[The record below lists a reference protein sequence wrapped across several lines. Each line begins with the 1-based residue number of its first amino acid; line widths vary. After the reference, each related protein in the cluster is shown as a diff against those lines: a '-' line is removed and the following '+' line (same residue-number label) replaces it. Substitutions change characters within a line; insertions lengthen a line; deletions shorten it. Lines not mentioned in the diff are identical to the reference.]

1 MEGQGKGAA
10 VPRDRDDE
18 TGQFRTTYTP
28 EKALAAIEE
37 YDGAASTAEV
47 QETLGCSRR
56 LALDLLHELEDEGR
70 VSTREISNTYLWM
83 IQEDSDQ

>member
-1 MEGQGKGAA
+1 MARQGQTAA
-10 VPRDRDDE
+10 VPRDRDNE
-18 TGQFRTTYTP
+18 TGQFRKTYTP

>member
-1 MEGQGKGAA
+1 M
-10 VPRDRDDE
+10 PRDRDDE
-18 TGQFRTTYTP
+18 TGQFSTTYTP

-47 QETLGCSRR
+47 EETLGCSRR

-70 VSTREISNTYLWM
+70 VSAREISNTYLWS
-83 IQEDSDQ
+83 IKEE

>member
-1 MEGQGKGAA
+1 MEGQSKGAA
-10 VPRDRDDE
+10 MPRDRDDE
-18 TGQFRTTYTP
+18 TGRFSKTYTP

-70 VSTREISNTYLWM
+70 VSTREISNTYLWS
-83 IQEDSDQ
+83 IKEGSE

>member
-1 MEGQGKGAA
+1 MEGQGQTTA
-10 VPRDRDDE
+10 VPRDRDNE
-18 TGQFRTTYTP
+18 TGQFSTTYTT

-83 IQEDSDQ
+83 IQEDSE

>member
-1 MEGQGKGAA
+1 MAGQSKGAV
-10 VPRDRDDE
+10 VPRERNDE
-18 TGQFRTTYTP
+18 TGQFRKTYTP

-47 QETLGCSRR
+47 EETLGCSRR
-56 LALDLLHELEDEGR
+56 LALNLLHELEDEGR

-83 IQEDSDQ
+83 ISEDDS